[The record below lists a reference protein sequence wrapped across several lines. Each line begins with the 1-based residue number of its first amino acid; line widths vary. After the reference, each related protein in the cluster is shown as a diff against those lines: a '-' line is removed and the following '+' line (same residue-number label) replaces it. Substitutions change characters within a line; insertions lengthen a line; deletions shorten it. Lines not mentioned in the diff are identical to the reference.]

1 MKTLYLD
8 CAYGLSGDMFLA
20 ALYDA
25 GVSFAPFE
33 KIIADAGLAVSI
45 KAQVQTR
52 QSIKGTAIDIEFP
65 EAQPLRH
72 LQDILSILERLNISE
87 QVRGRSARAFHRLA
101 EVEAAVHGVAVE
113 TIHFHEVGA
122 VDTIVDVVGAFWAL
136 EALGVKEVVSSSLP
150 WFKGTVVCEHGVLAL
165 PAPAVLELLKG
176 KSVHATDFEGEMVTP
191 TGALLID
198 QLVTRFANGADGV
211 LELAGLGYG
220 QRDTGGGL
228 RACLFSTNSSDGQ
241 GSNSAP
247 SVDEVYVLESHID
260 HLTGEELGSCFDIFM
275 DEGAL
280 DVFFTAGIMK
290 KNRPAGSLK
299 VLCKPEDLDRMQQLF
314 FVHTHTLGIRRQ
326 KTERVLLPRKEERT
340 ETPFGEMDGKTYVI
354 DGVEISKPEYEELVK
369 FSKKT
374 GRSLPELRYML
385 FNDSSE

>member
-25 GVSFAPFE
+25 GMSFTPFE
-33 KIIADAGLAVSI
+33 KIIADAGIAVTI
-45 KAQVQTR
+45 KPQVQTR
-52 QSIKGTAIDIEFP
+52 QSIKGTVIDIEYP
-65 EAQPLRH
+65 DAQPLRH
-72 LQDILSILERLNISE
+72 LQDILSILDALNISE
-87 QVRGRSARAFHRLA
+87 QVRDRSTRAFNRLA
-101 EVEAAVHGVAVE
+101 EVEAAVHGVPVE

-136 EALGVKEVVSSSLP
+136 EALGVQDVVASSLP
-150 WFKGTVVCEHGVLAL
+150 WFKGTVTCEHGVLPL

-176 KSVHATDFEGEMVTP
+176 KSIHASEFEGEMITP

-198 QLVTRFANGADGV
+198 QLVTRFSNGVDGIF
-211 LELAGLGYG
+211 ESAGVGYG

-228 RACLFSTNSSDGQ
+228 RACLFSTNISDGHSLKP
-241 GSNSAP
+241 GFSI
-247 SVDEVYVLESHID
+247 DEVYVLESHID

-280 DVFFTAGIMK
+280 DVFFTAGVMK

-340 ETPFGEMDGKTYVI
+340 DTPFGEMDGKTYLI
-354 DGVEISKPEYEELVK
+354 DGVEISKPEYDELVR

-385 FNDSSE
+385 FNDSPD

>member
-8 CAYGLSGDMFLA
+8 CAYGLGGDMVLA
-20 ALYDA
+20 ALCDA
-25 GVSFAPFE
+25 GLSFAPLE
-33 KIIADAGLAVSI
+33 KVFSDAGLAVSI
-45 KAQVQTR
+45 IPKTCTR
-52 QSIKGTAIDIEFP
+52 QSIKGTALGIEFP
-65 EAQPLRH
+65 DAQPLRH
-72 LQDILSILERLNISE
+72 LQDIIFILNRLNISE
-87 QVRGRSARAFHRLA
+87 QVRSKSERAFNRLA

-122 VDTIVDVVGAFWAL
+122 IDTIVDIVGAFWAL
-136 EALGVKEVVSSSLP
+136 ETLDVQDVVASSLP
-150 WFKGTVVCEHGVLAL
+150 WFKGTVTCEHGVLPL

-176 KSVHATDFEGEMVTP
+176 KPVYSTDFEGEMITP

-198 QLVTRFANGADGV
+198 QLVTRFGNGADGV
-211 LELAGLGYG
+211 FESTGLGYG

-228 RACLFSTNSSDGQ
+228 RACLFSTDAGKLRSSLT
-241 GSNSAP
+241 P
-247 SVDEVYVLESHID
+247 SVDEVYVLESNID

-280 DVFFTAGIMK
+280 DVFFTAGVMK

-299 VLCKPEDLDRMQQLF
+299 VLCKSEDLDRMQQLF

-340 ETPFGEMDGKTYVI
+340 QTPFGEMDGKTYVI

-385 FNDSSE
+385 FTDFSE

>member
-1 MKTLYLD
+1 MRTLYLD

-20 ALYDA
+20 ALHDA
-25 GVSFAPFE
+25 GLSFAPFE
-33 KIIADAGLAVSI
+33 RILTDAGLVVTI
-45 KAQVQTR
+45 KPQVQTR
-52 QSIKGTAIDIEFP
+52 QSIKGTGIGIEFP
-65 EAQPLRH
+65 DGQPLRH
-72 LQDILSILERLNISE
+72 LQDILSILERLDVSK
-87 QVRGRSARAFHRLA
+87 QVRGKSERAFRRLA

-136 EALGVKEVVSSSLP
+136 ETLGVQEVVASSLP
-150 WFKGTVVCEHGVLAL
+150 WFKGTVTCEHGVLPL

-176 KSVHATDFEGEMVTP
+176 KSVHATDFEGEMITP

-211 LELAGLGYG
+211 LESAGLGYG

-228 RACLFSTNSSDGQ
+228 RACLFSTNSSDERVS
-241 GSNSAP
+241 GSTP
-247 SVDEVYVLESHID
+247 SIDDVYVLESHID

-340 ETPFGEMDGKTYVI
+340 DTPFGEMDGKTYVI

-385 FNDSSE
+385 FNDSPE